1 VICATCSTENPP
13 DTKFCLNCGSR
24 MGCPTC
30 GSPIVPGAH
39 FCGNCGTRL
48 IAGDDA
54 GRASV
59 STASGSAG
67 GPAIGAG
74 PATRPG
80 GVGTGA
86 AHTTE
91 RRVVNVLFAD
101 LVGFTTI
108 SATRDPETIR
118 ELQSRYFERTREIVG
133 RYGGV
138 VEKFIGDAVMAL
150 WGAPT
155 AHEDDAERAVRAAL
169 DLVEMVPV
177 IGREMNIDLQLRA
190 GVLTGEAA
198 VQVGSESEGMV
209 TGDMV
214 NTAARLQ
221 SVAQPGTVL
230 VGEATRLAAGEAI
243 TFEAAGEQML
253 KGKEAPVAAW
263 RALRVVA
270 ERGGARRPD
279 AIEPPFVGR
288 NEELRFLK
296 EQFHATGREGK
307 ARLVSLVGQAG
318 IGKSRLAWELEKYLD
333 GVVENVWWHRGRSP
347 SYGEGVTF
355 WALSEMFRRRA
366 GLAEGDDADTTRR
379 AVAAMMKQHV
389 PDETERAWIEPRIL
403 VLLGVGEAT
412 QGGSA
417 ELFAAWRTFFERL
430 ATTGT
435 VAIVIEDLQWSD
447 DGLLDFLE
455 HLLDW
460 GRSSPI
466 FVLTLARPELLDRRP
481 GWGTD
486 RRGAMAMRLDPLPAP
501 AMRELLDGIAP
512 GLPERVVA
520 RILERADGIPL
531 YAVETVRMLVAK
543 GQLVERDGHLAAASD
558 APGGLNLADLEVPPT
573 LQALVAARLDALP
586 PADHSLLQDAA
597 VLGQSFTVEALSA
610 MSGEPPETLLPRL
623 TALVRR
629 EILTLETDPRAPTRG
644 QHAFVQAL
652 LREVAFSTLSRRER
666 RARHLTAARYFESIG
681 DEEMAGVIATHF
693 VEAYRA
699 APEGPEGEA
708 VATQARISL
717 LATAERADALGAI
730 VQAID
735 TLGSAL
741 EVTPDS
747 AQRARLLERIGRLQT
762 FHSDWEA
769 GFANLASAVDAYTKL
784 GDRTGVLRASG
795 VLIGEYMAAGRVTDA
810 EKLTAEIHGE
820 LEALVASALEQRAD
834 ANREDLKAAALLAET
849 MARLDFRRQ
858 HYEDSV
864 RWADRS
870 LALAEP
876 LRLDETIAMA
886 LVTKGT
892 SMGLNGD
899 LRQGSALLE
908 GAAVDATAHRQNL
921 AALRAL
927 NNLASFTTGTD
938 PRASLERTRLGVATV
953 RRLGLRSFDTYHA
966 SNAVGAG
973 EPTGEWVWV
982 REAIGAMLEG
992 ERERAETEWLEH
1004 CRDFASV
1011 WTGTPDVARVEHLLA
1026 NARKDN
1032 DLQGVRNLPSVLAR
1046 FAFAAGDPLRSLQ
1059 LVEPFLHD
1067 PVLPGAWDFEWFCR
1081 FAVRAGRP
1089 DVGRQLLELAGAGP
1103 GGVVDHHLEVLRAGL
1118 AAIEGRREDAVA
1130 LYRSGLAG
1138 YRSFGLRFSLAVTI
1152 LDMAT
1157 LLGADDPVV
1166 RSLLEE
1172 ARGILEDLEARNV
1185 LAMLDALE
1193 AGSDNAGATKARQR
1207 QSIVTTSIGSDRPLS
1222 SSLRTPDER

>member
-1 VICATCSTENPP
+1 
-13 DTKFCLNCGSR
+13 

-30 GSPIVPGAH
+30 GAPIVPGAR

-48 IAGDDA
+48 IADGAAAASGATGTSGAAAASGAPA
-54 GRASV
+54 GP
-59 STASGSAG
+59 STAVGPAASAG
-67 GPAIGAG
+67 
-74 PATRPG
+74 T
-80 GVGTGA
+80 TGSQ
-86 AHTTE
+86 HSTE

-177 IGREMNIDLQLRA
+177 IGREMDIDLQLRA

-198 VQVGSESEGMV
+198 VSVGNESEGMV

-214 NTAARLQ
+214 NTASRLQ
-221 SVAQPGTVL
+221 SAATPGTVL

-243 TFEAAGEQML
+243 AFESAGDQVL
-253 KGKEAPVAAW
+253 KGKAEPVPAW

-288 NEELRFLK
+288 ADELRFLK

-366 GLAEGDDADTTRR
+366 GLAEGDDAETTRR
-379 AVAAMMKQHV
+379 AVAAMLKEHV
-389 PDETERAWIEPRIL
+389 ADEAERDWIEPRVL

-435 VAIVIEDLQWSD
+435 VALVIEDLQWSD

-486 RRGAMAMRLDPLPAP
+486 RRGATAMRLDPLPDA
-501 AMRELLDGIAP
+501 AMRELLDGVAP

-520 RILERADGIPL
+520 RILDRADGIPL
-531 YAVETVRMLVAK
+531 YAVETIRMLVAK
-543 GQLVERDGHLAAASD
+543 GQLVERDGHMIVASD

-586 PADHSLLQDAA
+586 AADRSLLQDAA
-597 VLGQSFTVEALSA
+597 VLGQSFTVEALTA
-610 MSGEPPETLLPRL
+610 MSGEPAQALLPRL

-666 RARHLTAARYFESIG
+666 RARHLTAARYFESVG
-681 DEEMAGVIATHF
+681 DEEMAGVVATHF

-717 LATAERADALGAI
+717 LATAERANDLGAI

-735 TLGSAL
+735 ALGSAL
-741 EVTPDS
+741 EVTPDA
-747 AQRARLLERIGRLQT
+747 AQRARLLERMGQLQAL
-762 FHSDWEA
+762 HSDWEA
-769 GFANLASAVDAYTKL
+769 GFANLAAAVDAYTKL
-784 GDRTGVLRASG
+784 GDRIGVLRATG
-795 VLIGEYMAAGRVTDA
+795 IHIGELMSASRITDA
-810 EKLTAEIHGE
+810 EKLTAGIEPE
-820 LEALVASALEQRAD
+820 LDALVASALEQRAD
-834 ANREDLKAAALLAET
+834 AGREDLRVAALLAET

-858 HYEDSV
+858 HYADSV
-864 RWADRS
+864 RWSDNA

-876 LRLDETIAMA
+876 LRLDETITMA

-892 SMGLNGD
+892 SMGLNGQ

-908 GAAVDATAHRQNL
+908 GATVDANAHRQHQ

-927 NNLASFTTGTD
+927 NNLASFTAGID
-938 PRASLERTRLGVATV
+938 PRASLERTKLGVASV

-966 SNAVGAG
+966 GNAVGAA
-973 EPTGEWVWV
+973 ESLGEWAWV
-982 REAIGAMLEG
+982 RDVVSTMLEA
-992 ERERAETEWLEH
+992 ERERDETEWLEH
-1004 CRDFASV
+1004 CRDFFLV
-1011 WTGTPDVARVEHLLA
+1011 WTGTPNIARIDRLLA
-1026 NARKDN
+1026 NARMEN
-1032 DLQGVRNLPSVLAR
+1032 DLQSVRSLSSVLAR
-1046 FAFAAGDPLRSLQ
+1046 SAFAAGDPARGLE
-1059 LVEPFLHD
+1059 LVLPFLRD
-1067 PVLPGAWDFEWFCR
+1067 AALASAWDFQWFGR
-1081 FAVRAGRP
+1081 LALLAGRP
-1089 DVGRQLLELAGAGP
+1089 DVGHQVLEHAGAGP
-1103 GGVVDHHLEVLRAGL
+1103 GGVVDHHLEVLQAGL
-1118 AAIEGRREDAVA
+1118 AAIEGRRDDAVA
-1130 LYRSGLAG
+1130 LYRAGLAG
-1138 YRSFGLRFSLAVTI
+1138 YRSFGLRFSLAFTI
-1152 LDMAT
+1152 IDMAR
-1157 LLGADDPVV
+1157 LLGAGDPAV
-1166 RSLLEE
+1166 RSVIDEAREILEE
-1172 ARGILEDLEARNV
+1172 LEARNV

-1193 AGSDNAGATKARQR
+1193 GGSDIGAAAKARQR
-1207 QSIVTTSIGSDRPLS
+1207 QSMVTTSIGSDRPLS
-1222 SSLRTPDER
+1222 SSLRTPEER

>member
-1 VICATCSTENPP
+1 
-13 DTKFCLNCGSR
+13 
-24 MGCPTC
+24 
-30 GSPIVPGAH
+30 
-39 FCGNCGTRL
+39 
-48 IAGDDA
+48 
-54 GRASV
+54 
-59 STASGSAG
+59 
-67 GPAIGAG
+67 
-74 PATRPG
+74 
-80 GVGTGA
+80 
-86 AHTTE
+86 
-91 RRVVNVLFAD
+91 VNVLFAD

-108 SATRDPETIR
+108 SASRDPETIR

-177 IGREMNIDLQLRA
+177 IGREMHIDLQLRA

-243 TFEAAGEQML
+243 AFEAAGEQML

-263 RALRVVA
+263 RAMRVVA

-288 NEELRFLK
+288 AEELRFLK

-379 AVAAMMKQHV
+379 AVAAMLREHV
-389 PDETERAWIEPRIL
+389 PDEAERAWIEPRVL
-403 VLLGVGEAT
+403 VLLGVGDTT

-460 GRSSPI
+460 GRTSPI

-486 RRGAMAMRLDPLPAP
+486 RRGATAMRLDPLPDT

-512 GLPERVVA
+512 GLPERVIA

-543 GQLVERDGHLAAASD
+543 GQLVERDGHLLAPLGAAGA
-558 APGGLNLADLEVPPT
+558 LNLADLEVPPT

-586 PADHSLLQDAA
+586 PADRSLLQDAA
-597 VLGQSFTVEALSA
+597 VLGQSFTVEALTA
-610 MSGEPPETLLPRL
+610 MSGESPEALLPRL

-681 DEEMAGVIATHF
+681 DEEVAGVIATHF

-699 APEGPEGEA
+699 
-708 VATQARISL
+708 
-717 LATAERADALGAI
+717 
-730 VQAID
+730 
-735 TLGSAL
+735 
-741 EVTPDS
+741 
-747 AQRARLLERIGRLQT
+747 
-762 FHSDWEA
+762 
-769 GFANLASAVDAYTKL
+769 
-784 GDRTGVLRASG
+784 
-795 VLIGEYMAAGRVTDA
+795 
-810 EKLTAEIHGE
+810 
-820 LEALVASALEQRAD
+820 
-834 ANREDLKAAALLAET
+834 
-849 MARLDFRRQ
+849 
-858 HYEDSV
+858 
-864 RWADRS
+864 
-870 LALAEP
+870 
-876 LRLDETIAMA
+876 
-886 LVTKGT
+886 
-892 SMGLNGD
+892 
-899 LRQGSALLE
+899 
-908 GAAVDATAHRQNL
+908 
-921 AALRAL
+921 
-927 NNLASFTTGTD
+927 
-938 PRASLERTRLGVATV
+938 
-953 RRLGLRSFDTYHA
+953 
-966 SNAVGAG
+966 
-973 EPTGEWVWV
+973 
-982 REAIGAMLEG
+982 
-992 ERERAETEWLEH
+992 
-1004 CRDFASV
+1004 
-1011 WTGTPDVARVEHLLA
+1011 
-1026 NARKDN
+1026 
-1032 DLQGVRNLPSVLAR
+1032 
-1046 FAFAAGDPLRSLQ
+1046 
-1059 LVEPFLHD
+1059 
-1067 PVLPGAWDFEWFCR
+1067 
-1081 FAVRAGRP
+1081 
-1089 DVGRQLLELAGAGP
+1089 
-1103 GGVVDHHLEVLRAGL
+1103 
-1118 AAIEGRREDAVA
+1118 
-1130 LYRSGLAG
+1130 
-1138 YRSFGLRFSLAVTI
+1138 
-1152 LDMAT
+1152 
-1157 LLGADDPVV
+1157 
-1166 RSLLEE
+1166 
-1172 ARGILEDLEARNV
+1172 
-1185 LAMLDALE
+1185 
-1193 AGSDNAGATKARQR
+1193 
-1207 QSIVTTSIGSDRPLS
+1207 
-1222 SSLRTPDER
+1222 

>member
-30 GSPIVPGAH
+30 GAAIVPGAH

-48 IAGDDA
+48 VAAGEVTGGA
-54 GRASV
+54 AS
-59 STASGSAG
+59 
-67 GPAIGAG
+67 
-74 PATRPG
+74 PG
-80 GVGTGA
+80 GGVAVSGTANSTGPV
-86 AHTTE
+86 TE

-118 ELQSRYFERTREIVG
+118 ELQSQYFERTREIVG

-177 IGREMNIDLQLRA
+177 LGRELDIDLQLRA

-198 VQVGSESEGMV
+198 VSVGFESEGMV

-230 VGEATRLAAGEAI
+230 VGASTRLAAGEAI
-243 TFEAAGEQML
+243 AFEAAGDQML
-253 KGKEAPVAAW
+253 KGKEAPVPAW

-288 NEELRFLK
+288 AEELRFLR

-366 GLAEGDDADTTRR
+366 GLAEGDDAETTRR
-379 AVAAMMKQHV
+379 AVMAMLKEHV
-389 PDETERAWIEPRIL
+389 PDEAERAWIEPRIL
-403 VLLGVGEAT
+403 VLLGVGDAT

-417 ELFAAWRTFFERL
+417 ELFAAWRTFFERV

-435 VAIVIEDLQWSD
+435 VALVIEDLQWSD

-486 RRGAMAMRLDPLPAP
+486 RRGAMAMRLDPLPDA
-501 AMRELLDGIAP
+501 AMRELLEGMAP

-543 GQLVERDGHLAAASD
+543 GQLVERDGHLATATG
-558 APGGLNLADLEVPPT
+558 APGRLNLADLEVPPT

-586 PADHSLLQDAA
+586 AADRSLLQDAA
-597 VLGQSFTVEALSA
+597 VLGQSFTVEALTA
-610 MSGEPPETLLPRL
+610 MSGESEEALLPRL
-623 TALVRR
+623 TSLVRR

-708 VATQARISL
+708 LATQARISL
-717 LATAERADALGAI
+717 LATAERANELGAI

-741 EVTPDS
+741 EVTPDQ
-747 AQRARLLERIGRLQT
+747 AQRARLLERIGQLQT

-769 GFANLASAVDAYTKL
+769 GFANLTAAVDAYAEL
-784 GDRTGVLRASG
+784 GDRTGVLRATG
-795 VLIGEYMAAGRVTDA
+795 IHIGELMAVGRITDA
-810 EKLTAEIHGE
+810 EKLTAEIDPE
-820 LEALVASALEQRAD
+820 LEALIADALEQRAD
-834 ANREDLKAAALLAET
+834 AGREDLRAAALLAET

-858 HYEDSV
+858 HYADSV
-864 RWADRS
+864 RWADRA

-876 LRLDETIAMA
+876 LRLDETITMA

-892 SMGLNGD
+892 SMGLNGQ

-908 GAAVDATAHRQNL
+908 GAAVDATAHRQNM

-927 NNLASFTTGTD
+927 NNLASFAAGID

-953 RRLGLRSFDTYHA
+953 RRLGLRSFDSYH
-966 SNAVGAG
+966 SGNAVGAG
-973 EPTGEWVWV
+973 ESLGEWAWV
-982 REAIGAMLEG
+982 RDAVSTMLEG
-992 ERERAETEWLEH
+992 DRERSEIEWLEY
-1004 CRDFASV
+1004 CRDYFNI
-1011 WTGTPDVARVEHLLA
+1011 WTGTPDIARINHLLA
-1026 NARKDN
+1026 TARKDN
-1032 DLQGVRNLPSVLAR
+1032 DLQGIRTLSSVMSRYAFVAGNPAR
-1046 FAFAAGDPLRSLQ
+1046 ALE
-1059 LVEPFLHD
+1059 LVEPFLQD
-1067 PVLPGAWDFEWFCR
+1067 PALVGAWDFEYFGR
-1081 FAVRAGRP
+1081 FALLAGRP
-1089 DVGRQLLELAGAGP
+1089 DVARQLLERAGAGP
-1103 GGVVDHHLEVLRAGL
+1103 GGVVDHHLDVLRAGL
-1118 AAIEGRREDAVA
+1118 AAVEGRRDDAVV

-1138 YRSFGLRFSLAVTI
+1138 YRSFGLRFSLALTI
-1152 LDMAT
+1152 LDMAK
-1157 LLGADDPVV
+1157 LLGPEDPAV
-1166 RSLLEE
+1166 RPVIDE
-1172 ARGILEDLEARNV
+1172 ARGILEELGARNL
-1185 LAMLDALE
+1185 LAQLDALE
-1193 AGSDNAGATKARQR
+1193 APVGAATGNARQR

-1222 SSLRTPDER
+1222 SSLRTPDDR

>member
-1 VICATCSTENPP
+1 
-13 DTKFCLNCGSR
+13 
-24 MGCPTC
+24 M
-30 GSPIVPGAH
+30 PGAR
-39 FCGNCGTRL
+39 FCGNCGTKL
-48 IAGDDA
+48 LGTDADTGPA
-54 GRASV
+54 GREAR
-59 STASGSAG
+59 A
-67 GPAIGAG
+67 
-74 PATRPG
+74 PG
-80 GVGTGA
+80 GVTAAAGPGAGAGA

-177 IGREMNIDLQLRA
+177 VGREVGIDLQLRA

-198 VQVGSESEGMV
+198 VSVGNEAEGMV

-214 NTAARLQ
+214 NTASRLQ
-221 SVAQPGTVL
+221 SAAAPGTVL

-243 TFEAAGEQML
+243 SFESAGDQVL
-253 KGKEAPVAAW
+253 KGKAAPVPAW
-263 RALRVVA
+263 RAMRVVG

-288 NEELRFLK
+288 GEELRFLK

-333 GVVENVWWHRGRSP
+333 GVVEQVWWHRGRSP

-366 GLAEGDDADTTRR
+366 GLAEGDDAETTRR
-379 AVAAMMKQHV
+379 AVAAMLREHV

-435 VAIVIEDLQWSD
+435 VALVIEDLQWSD

-486 RRGAMAMRLDPLPAP
+486 RRGAMAMRLDPLPDA
-501 AMRELLDGIAP
+501 AMRELLDGVAP
-512 GLPERVVA
+512 GLPERVVT

-531 YAVETVRMLVAK
+531 YAVETIRMLVAK
-543 GQLVERDGHLAAASD
+543 GQLVERDGHLALASD

-586 PADHSLLQDAA
+586 AADRSLLQDAA
-597 VLGQSFTVEALSA
+597 VLGQSFTVEALTA
-610 MSGEPPETLLPRL
+610 MSGEPSEALLPRL

-652 LREVAFSTLSRRER
+652 LREVAFSTLSKRER
-666 RARHLTAARYFESIG
+666 RARHLTAARYFESVG

-717 LATAERADALGAI
+717 LATAERASDLGAI

-735 TLGSAL
+735 ALGSAL
-741 EVTPDS
+741 EVTPDP
-747 AQRARLLERIGRLQT
+747 AQRARLLE
-762 FHSDWEA
+762 
-769 GFANLASAVDAYTKL
+769 
-784 GDRTGVLRASG
+784 
-795 VLIGEYMAAGRVTDA
+795 
-810 EKLTAEIHGE
+810 
-820 LEALVASALEQRAD
+820 
-834 ANREDLKAAALLAET
+834 
-849 MARLDFRRQ
+849 
-858 HYEDSV
+858 
-864 RWADRS
+864 
-870 LALAEP
+870 
-876 LRLDETIAMA
+876 
-886 LVTKGT
+886 
-892 SMGLNGD
+892 
-899 LRQGSALLE
+899 
-908 GAAVDATAHRQNL
+908 
-921 AALRAL
+921 
-927 NNLASFTTGTD
+927 
-938 PRASLERTRLGVATV
+938 
-953 RRLGLRSFDTYHA
+953 
-966 SNAVGAG
+966 
-973 EPTGEWVWV
+973 
-982 REAIGAMLEG
+982 
-992 ERERAETEWLEH
+992 
-1004 CRDFASV
+1004 
-1011 WTGTPDVARVEHLLA
+1011 
-1026 NARKDN
+1026 
-1032 DLQGVRNLPSVLAR
+1032 
-1046 FAFAAGDPLRSLQ
+1046 
-1059 LVEPFLHD
+1059 
-1067 PVLPGAWDFEWFCR
+1067 
-1081 FAVRAGRP
+1081 
-1089 DVGRQLLELAGAGP
+1089 
-1103 GGVVDHHLEVLRAGL
+1103 
-1118 AAIEGRREDAVA
+1118 
-1130 LYRSGLAG
+1130 
-1138 YRSFGLRFSLAVTI
+1138 
-1152 LDMAT
+1152 
-1157 LLGADDPVV
+1157 
-1166 RSLLEE
+1166 
-1172 ARGILEDLEARNV
+1172 
-1185 LAMLDALE
+1185 
-1193 AGSDNAGATKARQR
+1193 
-1207 QSIVTTSIGSDRPLS
+1207 
-1222 SSLRTPDER
+1222 